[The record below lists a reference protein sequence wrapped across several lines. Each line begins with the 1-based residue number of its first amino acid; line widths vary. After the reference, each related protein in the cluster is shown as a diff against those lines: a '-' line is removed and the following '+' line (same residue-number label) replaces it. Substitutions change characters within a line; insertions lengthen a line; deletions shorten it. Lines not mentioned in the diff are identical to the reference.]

1 MKSQGERNYAWA
13 GVVVLCLLLGFVG
26 ACVALGLLLAYLK
39 ELAPALWARTKGRMA
54 GAMRAWAER
63 LEALPVAPGYDRSPA
78 LVLADALSLS
88 FCEPAGGPE
97 AESVAMKM
105 APAGAPLAHE
115 DPWDSPAALRGRVWA
130 RAEILKLAAPTLDCP
145 EWVRAMGPDDCRSW
159 LLARDGQKAAT
170 LPPSRRKVKAEAPV
184 ILPLGAARKGKGTKR
199 AAARSGKAP
208 R

>member
-13 GVVVLCLLLGFVG
+13 GVVVLCLLLGAITAVI
-26 ACVALGLLLAYLK
+26 GLAILAAYLR
-39 ELAPALWARTKGRMA
+39 ERAPLAWARMRA
-54 GAMRAWAER
+54 RLASAMRAWAER
-63 LEALPVAPGYDRSPA
+63 LDALPVAPGYDRGPA
-78 LVLADALSLS
+78 LVLAEALSMS
-88 FCEPAGGPE
+88 FSEVTGGPE
-97 AESVAMKM
+97 GEPAAPAE

-130 RAEILKLAAPTLDCP
+130 RAEVLKLAAPTLDCP
-145 EWVRAMGPDDCRSW
+145 EWVRAMGPDGCRAW
-159 LLARDGQKAAT
+159 LKARDGQKAAT

-184 ILPLGAARKGKGTKR
+184 ILPLGATRKVRGTRR